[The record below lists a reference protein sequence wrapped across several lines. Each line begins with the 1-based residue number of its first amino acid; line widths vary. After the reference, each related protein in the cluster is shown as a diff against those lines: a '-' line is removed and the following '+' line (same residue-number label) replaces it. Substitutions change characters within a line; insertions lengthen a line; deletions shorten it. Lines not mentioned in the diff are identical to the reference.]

1 MRHVIVNNES
11 RSRPPHWV
19 LVCVCVC
26 VRACV
31 CLSVARLDTHARNEA
46 LATGRPRLLDLLL
59 HSHWEVSRFSYSRQ
73 FPMFLLSV
81 SYNLLSGDGVG
92 RIHSGWMQYNKQ
104 PGFGK
109 EECMDDSTKD
119 TPLFISSLFSLLI
132 TY

>member
-1 MRHVIVNNES
+1 MPHVISNSES
-11 RSRPPHWV
+11 RSRPPHCI
-19 LVCVCVC
+19 LVCVRVCVC
-26 VRACV
+26 ACMFK
-31 CLSVARLDTHARNEA
+31 CGASKRHARNET
-46 LATGRPRLLDLLL
+46 LATGRLRLPDLLL
-59 HSHWEVSRFSYSRQ
+59 DSHWEVSRFSYSRQ

-81 SYNLLSGDGVG
+81 SYNLLSGDGVE
-92 RIHSGWMQYNKQ
+92 RIHSGWMQYNEQ